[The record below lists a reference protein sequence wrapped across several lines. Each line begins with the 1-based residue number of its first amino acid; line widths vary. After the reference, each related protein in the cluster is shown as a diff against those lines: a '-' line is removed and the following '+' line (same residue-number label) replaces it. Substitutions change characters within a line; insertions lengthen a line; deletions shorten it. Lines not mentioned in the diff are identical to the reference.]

1 MGQAHRTDSPDAA
14 RQSLAAWL
22 ASHPEERAAFLDRL
36 TQEEALALKHDWRFW
51 ARPAQMAPAGDGWDV
66 WGIVGGRGSGKTR
79 PSAEY
84 VVSEAEKHPGWR
96 ICVIAQNPKE
106 YRGVCVEGESG
117 LLVCSPPWFP
127 AKYEPSKARV
137 TWLNGTMA
145 ELFSAETP
153 DALRGP
159 QFHLAWVDEFAK
171 FRQPDAVW
179 DMLMLSLRLGTH
191 PRVVLS
197 TTPRPIPILRRIL
210 KDSRTVVTGGSTF
223 ENAANLAPTF
233 LQQILRQYEG
243 TRLGRQEL
251 YAEMLE
257 DTPGALWTLDRLERN
272 RVRSDQ
278 VPELTRVVIAV
289 DPSGSVDPETGSECG
304 IVAAGLG
311 VDEHGYVLHDWS
323 GHYTPGEWGAL
334 ACRQFVGL
342 KADRIVGERNYGG
355 MMVAHTVKMA
365 AKELGITVAY
375 KDVNASRGKRL
386 RAEPIAALDEQGR
399 IHMAGVFPDLE
410 DQQTTWVPGMRSPD
424 RLDAMVWALTELMLH
439 QPGALRILNLD
450 DAEPLTED
458 EQQAADQERI
468 RVAAQVVTD
477 AIAADGIFWPSGGG
491 R

>member
-1 MGQAHRTDSPDAA
+1 MPQIQRSYDGA

-22 ASHPEERAAFLDRL
+22 AAHPEERAEFLGGL
-36 TQEEALALKHDWRFW
+36 SAEEALALKHDWRFW
-51 ARPAQMAPAGDGWDV
+51 ARPSQMVPVGDGWDT
-66 WGIVGGRGSGKTR
+66 WALIGGRGSGKTR

-117 LLVCSPPWFP
+117 LIACSPPWFP
-127 AKYEPSKARV
+127 ADYQPSKARV
-137 TWLNGTMA
+137 VWPNGAMA

-159 QFHLAWVDEFAK
+159 QFHLAWTDEFAK
-171 FRQPDAVW
+171 YRHPNAVW

-210 KDSRTVVTGGSTF
+210 ADSRTVVTGGSTF

-233 LQQILRQYEG
+233 LQQIRRQYEG

-251 YAEMLE
+251 FAEILE

-272 RVRSDQ
+272 RVTLEQ
-278 VPELTRVVIAV
+278 VPELTRIVIAI
-289 DPSGSVDPETGSECG
+289 DPSGSVNPETGSECG

-311 VDEHGYVLHDWS
+311 KDGHGYILHDWS

-334 ACRQFVGL
+334 ACRQYVGL
-342 KADRIVGERNYGG
+342 KADRIIGERNYGG
-355 MMVAHTVKMA
+355 QMVAHTIKMA
-365 AKELGITVAY
+365 AKDLGVTVAY
-375 KDVNASRGKRL
+375 KDVNASRGKQL
-386 RAEPIAALDEQGR
+386 RAEPVAALDEQGR
-399 IHMAGVFPDLE
+399 VHLVGVFPDLE
-410 DQQTTWVPGMRSPD
+410 DQCCTWVAGMKSPD
-424 RLDAMVWALTELMLH
+424 RLDAMVWALTELMVK
-439 QPGALRILNLD
+439 QPGELRVLNLGD
-450 DAEPLTED
+450 GEPQSED
-458 EQQAADQERI
+458 EQRAEEQARI
-468 RVAAQVVTD
+468 AEAARVVEE
-477 AIAADGIFWPSGGG
+477 AILRDGWYWPGG
-491 R
+491 RM

>member
-1 MGQAHRTDSPDAA
+1 MNQPTQASAAA

-22 ASHPEERAAFLDRL
+22 ASHPEERAAFLSGL
-36 TQEEALALKHDWRFW
+36 SQEEALALKHDWRFW
-51 ARPAQMAPAGDGWDV
+51 ARPAQLPPVGDEWDV
-66 WGIVGGRGSGKTR
+66 WAMVGGRGSGKTR

-84 VVSEAEKHPGWR
+84 VVGEAEKHPGWR

-106 YRGVCVEGESG
+106 YRGVAVEGESG
-117 LLVCSPPWFP
+117 LIACSPPWFP
-127 AKYEPSKARV
+127 ADYQPSKARV
-137 TWLNGTMA
+137 VWPNGSMA

-159 QFHLAWVDEFAK
+159 QFHLAWTDEFAK
-171 FRQPDAVW
+171 YRAPDAVW

-191 PRVVLS
+191 PKVVLS

-210 KDSRTVVTGGSTF
+210 SDARTVVTGGSTF

-233 LQQILRQYEG
+233 LQQIRRQYEG

-272 RVRSDQ
+272 RVRLDQ

-311 VDEHGYVLHDWS
+311 VDGHGYVLHDWS
-323 GHYTPGEWGAL
+323 GHYTPGEWGSL

-355 MMVAHTVKMA
+355 LMVAHTVKMA
-365 AKELGITVAY
+365 AKELGVTVAY

-399 IHMAGVFPDLE
+399 IHMAGIFPDLE
-410 DQQTTWVPGMRSPD
+410 DQMTTWVPGMKSPD
-424 RLDAMVWALTELMLH
+424 RLDAATWACTELMLH
-439 QPGALRILNLD
+439 QPGELRVLNID
-450 DAEPLTED
+450 DAQPLTED
-458 EQQAADQERI
+458 EQKAAEQARI
-468 RVAAQVVTD
+468 EVARQAVVD
-477 AIAADGIFWPSGGG
+477 ALADGGDVWFGG